1 MSVGGILKLEH
12 CSIFKANGVIDMKKR
27 IYYFTGTGNSLRT
40 AVNIAERLGD
50 TELVSM
56 RGDAVELSAEDCDVI
71 GFVYP
76 VYHWTVPEHVVKF
89 VEGLKINTTAYIF
102 AVANPSLICGFAC
115 EKMAEL
121 MRAKGAELAYA
132 NIVNCVAN
140 YVIVYPPFPSPK
152 FMVPRME
159 KKAARIAE
167 DIANRR
173 LKAYPKAGA
182 LTRRKMKKF
191 MGPYLE
197 LQKYADNPFT
207 ISDACISCG
216 LCAKVCQCKNIELK
230 GGKPTF
236 LHHCSNCMACVT
248 SCPKRAIGYEI
259 SAGDRALLNAS
270 GSKTSLVKIMGLPA
284 KRKLYRNPY
293 VTVQDLT
300 EDIIKIH

>member
-1 MSVGGILKLEH
+1 MR
-12 CSIFKANGVIDMKKR
+12 KR

-40 AVNIAERLGD
+40 AIKIAERFGD

-56 RGDAVELSAEDCDVI
+56 RTEPDEVSAEDCDVI

-89 VEGLKINTTAYIF
+89 VEGLKINPNAYIF
-102 AVANPSLICGFAC
+102 AVANPSFICGFAC

-121 MRAKGAELAYA
+121 IRAKGAELSFAD
-132 NIVNCVAN
+132 VVHCVAN

-159 KKAARIAE
+159 RKASKIAG
-167 DIANRR
+167 DIANR
-173 LKAYPKAGA
+173 LTKAYPKAGA
-182 LTRRKMKKF
+182 ITRRKMKKF

-197 LQKYADNPFT
+197 LQKYADYPFT
-207 ISDACISCG
+207 VSDACIGCG
-216 LCAKVCQCKNIELK
+216 LCAMVCQCKNIELRD
-230 GGKPTF
+230 GKPAF
-236 LHHCSNCMACVT
+236 LHHCMNCMACVT

-259 SAGDRALLNAS
+259 TAGDRELLNAS
-270 GSKTSLVKIMGLPA
+270 GRKTSIVKLMGLPK

-293 VTVQDLT
+293 VSVQDLT
-300 EDIIKIH
+300 KDTIEIH

>member
-1 MSVGGILKLEH
+1 MR
-12 CSIFKANGVIDMKKR
+12 KK

-40 AVNIAERLGD
+40 AIKIAERLGD

-56 RGDAVELSAEDCDVI
+56 RTEPDEVSAEDCDVI

-89 VEGLKINTTAYIF
+89 VEGLKINPNAYIF

-121 MRAKGAELAYA
+121 IRAKGAKLSFAD
-132 NIVNCVAN
+132 VVHCVAN

-159 KKAARIAE
+159 RKAAKIAE

-173 LKAYPKAGA
+173 TKAYPKAGA
-182 LTRRKMKKF
+182 ITRRKVKKF
-191 MGPYLE
+191 MGPYIE

-207 ISDACISCG
+207 IADSCIGCG
-216 LCAKVCQCKNIELK
+216 LCAKVCPCKNIELK
-230 GGKPTF
+230 DSKPIF
-236 LHHCSNCMACVT
+236 LHHCMNCMACVT

-259 SAGDRALLNAS
+259 TAGDRALLDAS
-270 GSKTSLVKIMGLPA
+270 DRKTSIVKLMGLPA
-284 KRKLYRNPY
+284 KRKLYRHPY
-293 VTVQDLT
+293 VSVQDLT
-300 EDIIKIH
+300 KDTIEIH